1 MPRVGVTKRQRAY
14 VRNRLKGMDKKESAL
29 KAGYSLTTAQNAT
42 REIEDHISDKSLSK
56 LLDNVGFTD
65 DWIAKEIFEGAT
77 DPNEGRPARIAY
89 LKLGVQLKGHLIEKT
104 ETTHKA
110 EVIVYELPAEKP
122 LEIEGEVIEI
132 PKESEIE
139 KED

>member
-14 VRNRLKGMDKKESAL
+14 IRNRLKGMDKQESAL
-29 KAGYSLTTAQNAT
+29 KAGYSPSVAHNPKAM
-42 REIEDHISDKSLSK
+42 IEDRIVDKSLVK

-65 DWIAKEIFEGAT
+65 DWIAKEIMEGAT

-132 PKESEIE
+132 PKEIEIE